1 MATVLDP
8 TDPEHIHH
16 LREFNWIVITDN
28 RNTVEELK
36 IGWGQT
42 EGPLLRCQG
51 Q

>member
-36 IGWGQT
+36 TGV
-42 EGPLLRCQG
+42 P
-51 Q
+51 